1 MRSSAAKSKDLAISG
16 DLKILFSC
24 SDATAE
30 TQQRNEFHCVKLNYV
45 KPILNA
51 RKDGVI
57 QKVTTEEIMQ
67 SERGGGIR

>member
-57 QKVTTEEIMQ
+57 
-67 SERGGGIR
+67 